1 MKNKIIGLL
10 LIGAVF
16 SLLSFKNEER
26 KTHIFIA
33 GDSTAQDGSNEKNG
47 LIRGWAQMLPLYLSD
62 DVEIKN
68 HAIGGRSTKTFISE
82 GRWDR
87 LLAGVKKGDYVFIQF
102 GHNDASSRPERHTS
116 YSEYEQNLIKM
127 IDDTRQK
134 GATPVLLTSVVMR
147 TFYKGS
153 LIDNRL
159 KGYPVIT
166 RQVAKKHHVPL
177 IDVNL
182 KTRDFVTMLGDEAS
196 KPYYRW
202 LGPGIDP
209 FKPDG
214 IQDDTHM
221 MEKGAKKVA
230 SFIAEGMKELNI
242 QGLSNYVRLEC
253 PEFNAK

>member
-1 MKNKIIGLL
+1 MIALL
-10 LIGAVF
+10 MMGVIF
-16 SLLSFKNEER
+16 SFLSFTNEER
-26 KTHIFIA
+26 KIHIFVA
-33 GDSTAQDGSNEKNG
+33 GDSTAQEGSDQKNG

-62 DVEIKN
+62 DVVIKN
-68 HAIGGRSTKTFISE
+68 YAMGGRSTKTFISE

-87 LLAGVKKGDYVFIQF
+87 LLSGVKAGDFVFIQF
-102 GHNDASSRPERHTS
+102 GHNDASSRPDRHTS
-116 YSEYEQNLIKM
+116 YEEYEENLLKM
-127 IDDTRQK
+127 INDTKAK

-166 RQVAKKHHVPL
+166 RQVAKKHNVPL

-202 LGPGIDP
+202 LEPGIDP

-230 SFIAEGMKELNI
+230 SFVAEGMKELNI
-242 QGLSNYVRLEC
+242 KGLSNYIQFDLYTE
-253 PEFNAK
+253 N

>member
-1 MKNKIIGLL
+1 MNKKSNIIGFL
-10 LIGAVF
+10 LIGVVL
-16 SLLSFKNEER
+16 SLLGFKNEER
-26 KTHIFIA
+26 KLRIFIA
-33 GDSTAQDGSNEKNG
+33 GDSTAQFGSDEKNG

-62 DVEIKN
+62 NVEIKN

-87 LLAGVKKGDYVFIQF
+87 LLSEVEAGDYVFIQF
-102 GHNDASSRPERHTS
+102 GHNDASSRPDRHTS
-116 YSEYEQNLIKM
+116 YSDYEQNLITM
-127 IDDTRQK
+127 IEQTKEK
-134 GATPVLLTSVVMR
+134 GANPVLLTSVVMR

-159 KGYPVIT
+159 KGYPVIV
-166 RQVAKKHHVPL
+166 RQVAKKQGVPL

-182 KTRDFVTMLGDEAS
+182 KTRDFVTMLGDEPS

-202 LGPGIDP
+202 LEPGIDP

-221 MEKGAKKVA
+221 MEKGAKKVV
-230 SFIAEGMKELNI
+230 SFVAEGMKELNI
-242 QGLSNYVRLEC
+242 DGLSNYVRLAGST
-253 PEFNAK
+253 F